1 MPITDILVILHYIP
15 MISMTYFELFGLPI
29 GFKVDPIKLRQS
41 FMEIQRMSH
50 PDKFAQASP
59 EEQEMALEKSALA
72 NKGFALLNHPE
83 KVLPYVLETLGLLE
97 PEEKYALHP
106 AFLMEMMELN
116 EAWMD
121 ADTEESKQ
129 NVIYQVK
136 QIQND
141 IYEPIKPTLETIDIH
156 SIPQEKLLQIK
167 EYYYKKKYLD
177 RILADFR
184 Y

>member
-1 MPITDILVILHYIP
+1 
-15 MISMTYFELFGLPI
+15 MTYFELFGLPI
-29 GFKVDPIKLRQS
+29 GFKVDTVKLRQA
-41 FMEIQRMSH
+41 FMDIQRMSH

-59 EEQEMALEKSALA
+59 DEQEIALEKSAIA
-72 NKGFALLNHPE
+72 NKGFAILNHPE

-97 PEEKYALHP
+97 PEEKYALQP
-106 AFLMEMMELN
+106 AFLMEMMDLN

-121 ADTEESKQ
+121 ADTEDEKQ
-129 NVIYQVK
+129 KVIHQVK

-141 IYEPIKPTLETIDIH
+141 IYEPLKATLETADIKD
-156 SIPQEKLLQIK
+156 IPPEKLLQIK